1 LNHGILVLS
10 LNLITMNNQ
19 TLTILDFGSGEVHQY
34 HDINYDKYH
43 MELDEFVSVQLG
55 YNLNEVEYMFHT
67 DKTIYDLTNEL

>member
-1 LNHGILVLS
+1 
-10 LNLITMNNQ
+10 MQ

-34 HDINYDKYH
+34 HDINYEKYEL
-43 MELDEFVSVQLG
+43 ELDEFIQLIG